1 MEERNEHGHPIYT
14 LRLPGWRLYV
24 VNANSLIPIIE
35 RRTRTISFAAV
46 ESKAAAA
53 VLGTSKTTN
62 EIMARDPGR
71 TQNHFASFRKTV
83 RPVLAP
89 GSATLDAMF
98 KRSFHTMSL
107 SLDEQLTP
115 GSPRSVQLLA
125 WTGHEIT
132 MAGTYGEYG
141 GANPFQDPFVEQAWL
156 KFVAGLP
163 VLVCGFFPSIF
174 ARQSVQARE
183 FLAQRFLCYF
193 KENHHLGGSG
203 AVLARLRHNTE
214 SGMPLTDT
222 ARGELGACLAL
233 LNNTIPGFF
242 WLVYHI
248 FSDHGVLQDL
258 REELAGA
265 VRVGADGVRTI
276 HVARVRS
283 CCPILQSTV
292 QEVLRFRGIGT
303 GMVRSVLQ
311 DQFLDSQYLL
321 KKGSLVFAP
330 NAVQHFAPALWGLDC
345 NRFNHRRFLRPGGQG
360 VRSASSSVL
369 RIFGGG
375 STQCPGRHFA
385 RGQLLVFAAMLVLRA
400 NIRPVRG
407 GWSCIKAEKS
417 FGLGI
422 ATGFLMPDADL
433 EVEISPTGEQT
444 WRVDFCTNV

>member
-1 MEERNEHGHPIYT
+1 MATRFIH
-14 LRLPGWRLYV
+14 YV
-24 VNANSLIPIIE
+24 CLDGGS
-35 RRTRTISFAAV
+35 V

-89 GSATLDAMF
+89 GSATLEAMF

-107 SLDEQLTP
+107 SLDEKLTP

-174 ARQSVQARE
+174 ARQRVQARE

-248 FSDHGVLQDL
+248 FADHGVLQDL

-265 VRVGADGVRTI
+265 VRVGADGVHTI

-303 GMVRSVLQ
+303 GMVRSVLE
-311 DQFLDSQYLL
+311 DQLLDSQYLL

-345 NRFNHRRFLRPGGQG
+345 NR
-360 VRSASSSVL
+360 
-369 RIFGGG
+369 
-375 STQCPGRHFA
+375 RHFA

-422 ATGFLMPDADL
+422 ATGFLMPDKDL
-433 EVEISPTGEQT
+433 EVEISPIGEQT

>member
-1 MEERNEHGHPIYT
+1 MATRFIH
-14 LRLPGWRLYV
+14 YV
-24 VNANSLIPIIE
+24 CLDGGS
-35 RRTRTISFAAV
+35 V

-89 GSATLDAMF
+89 GSATLEAMF

-107 SLDEQLTP
+107 SLDEKLTP

-174 ARQSVQARE
+174 ARQRVQARE

-248 FSDHGVLQDL
+248 FADHGVLQDL

-265 VRVGADGVRTI
+265 VRVGADGVHTI

-303 GMVRSVLQ
+303 GMVRSVLE
-311 DQFLDSQYLL
+311 DQLLDSQYLL
-321 KKGSLVFAP
+321 KKGSLV
-330 NAVQHFAPALWGLDC
+330 W
-345 NRFNHRRFLRPGGQG
+345 FNHRRFLRPGGQG

-375 STQCPGRHFA
+375 STQRPRRHFA

-422 ATGFLMPDADL
+422 ATGFLMPDKDL
-433 EVEISPTGEQT
+433 EVEISPIGEQT